1 MLFEQDFHEISK
13 REGQLRKILEI
24 LADLLQIL
32 LDFQEISRK
41 GARIG
46 NMREKTGEEVL
57 FERYFQKISRKE
69 ARFGKIMEN
78 TKKVAGGRGGVKVAT
93 GKAELAVRRAWRS

>member
-1 MLFEQDFHEISK
+1 
-13 REGQLRKILEI
+13 
-24 LADLLQIL
+24 
-32 LDFQEISRK
+32 
-41 GARIG
+41 
-46 NMREKTGEEVL
+46 MREKKKDGRVL

-93 GKAELAVRRAWRS
+93 GAAELRAQRARRS

>member
-46 NMREKTGEEVL
+46 NMREKKDGRVL
-57 FERYFQKISRKE
+57 FERYFQKISKNG
-69 ARFGKIMEN
+69 A
-78 TKKVAGGRGGVKVAT
+78 
-93 GKAELAVRRAWRS
+93 

>member
-41 GARIG
+41 GARFG
-46 NMREKTGEEVL
+46 NMREKKDGRVL
-57 FERYFQKISRKE
+57 FERYFQKISKNG
-69 ARFGKIMEN
+69 A
-78 TKKVAGGRGGVKVAT
+78 
-93 GKAELAVRRAWRS
+93 

>member
-1 MLFEQDFHEISK
+1 MLFEQDFSYISK
-13 REGQLRKILEI
+13 SDAALRKILEI

-57 FERYFQKISRKE
+57 FERYFQKISK
-69 ARFGKIMEN
+69 N
-78 TKKVAGGRGGVKVAT
+78 GV
-93 GKAELAVRRAWRS
+93 

>member
-57 FERYFQKISRKE
+57 FERYFQKISKNG
-69 ARFGKIMEN
+69 ARFGKILEN
-78 TKKVAGGRGGVKVAT
+78 TKKVPAGA
-93 GKAELAVRRAWRS
+93 AELRARRDREGLS